1 MARLLNNVFCKPEHP
16 AVLREEKM
24 GSVGLN
30 LCLNEDLLAKSAN
43 EDYLSPWVSME
54 SILGGT

>member
-1 MARLLNNVFCKPEHP
+1 
-16 AVLREEKM
+16 M